1 MPTLGKSSVV
11 KLDNAAGTIT
21 DISAYITDFSGFGNS
36 TDMLSSETFGDS
48 SKEFYP
54 GLRNGDVIT
63 ISGKWDSTLHTQLTG
78 LLGLTTTSTLEYF
91 PAGGASPKASME
103 TYLTS
108 YDVNSTVAD
117 LVMFTASLQVTGAVT
132 WS

>member
-21 DISAYITDFSGFGNS
+21 DISAYVTDMTGFGNS

-48 SKEFYP
+48 SKEFFP

-63 ISGKWDSTLHTQLTG
+63 LTGNWDSTLHTQLTG
-78 LLGLTTTSTLEYF
+78 LLGSTTSSTFEYF

-103 TYLTS
+103 TFVSS
-108 YDVNSTVAD
+108 YDVNSAVAD
-117 LVMFTASLQVTGAVT
+117 LVKFSVSLQVTGAVT

>member
-48 SKEFYP
+48 SKEFFP

-78 LLGLTTTSTLEYF
+78 LLGQTTSSTLEYF

-103 TYLTS
+103 TFLS
-108 YDVNSTVAD
+108 AYDVTSTVAD